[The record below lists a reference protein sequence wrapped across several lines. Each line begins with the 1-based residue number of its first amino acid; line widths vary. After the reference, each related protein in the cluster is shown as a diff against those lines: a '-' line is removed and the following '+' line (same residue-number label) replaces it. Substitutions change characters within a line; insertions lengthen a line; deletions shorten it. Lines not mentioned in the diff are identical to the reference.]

1 MTTIAPLGEQP
12 IPAPKPKIESP
23 RMPRIA
29 QSRARLLAEIGP
41 APDVTFIRTTGNV
54 GDQLIWAGTR
64 NLLRD
69 HVYREIS
76 VDDVAFASGEL
87 ALISGG
93 GAWTRRYVDYLPE
106 LLAIAELRFERVIV
120 LPSSFE
126 VAEDRVRE
134 ALSATSAKVF
144 ARELESYRQISGIC
158 DADLAHDCAFFAD
171 LSRYA
176 RIEGAGELNV
186 FRVDDESSGMIDPPT
201 GNSDISESAVS
212 IDDWLATIAAHRTIN
227 TDRAH
232 VMIAGALL
240 GKRVQYL
247 PCSYF
252 KVDAIAESCL
262 TDLDVSRHPQWREL
276 PTADTPNLR
285 ARPDLRIDV
294 VIVGRDDGPSAFD
307 SAESAARDGTAN
319 VLVHD
324 RNSRPS
330 TRTFLV
336 EKIADLPNISCR
348 YADRDGGLAATVRL
362 HSEESDAEYLMVLEA
377 GSMLDPGALEAM
389 VSALEDEP
397 TAAAV
402 APLLIDPS
410 GSVQHCGGWL
420 AQGSQTLELR
430 LDLRDES
437 CEDVPAGV
445 ESTGCVPPMGS
456 LFRRSVFERTPLAE
470 IDDVQTM
477 GVEWALRAAANGDTL
492 LASRDA
498 VVRADWKAEAPTG
511 KSFTARREAALQLPA
526 LSDLYARTD
535 LVLTDRLA
543 LLVPELQSES
553 GEIDL
558 DAARLL
564 LSAVA
569 EHGAA
574 WVLME
579 WVNGGLAPLLGLADD
594 HPAIVDAAAAA
605 EQRRDYVNWLEQRNE
620 MLSGIENGG
629 WWKLRERVQPILKL
643 ARRGGER

>member
-1 MTTIAPLGEQP
+1 
-12 IPAPKPKIESP
+12 
-23 RMPRIA
+23 MPRIA
-29 QSRARLLAEIGP
+29 QSRARLLGEIGV

-64 NLLRD
+64 SLLRD

-76 VDDVAFASGEL
+76 FDDVAFAGGEL

-106 LLAIAELRFERVIV
+106 LLAIAELRFDRVIV

-134 ALSATSAKVF
+134 ALATTNAKVF
-144 ARELESYRQISGIC
+144 ARELESHRQISGIC
-158 DADLAHDCAFFAD
+158 DAELAHDCAFFAD
-171 LSRYA
+171 LSRYSG
-176 RIEGAGELNV
+176 IEGAGELNV
-186 FRVDDESSGMIDPPT
+186 FRVDDESSGLLKPPSE
-201 GNSDISESAVS
+201 NSDISESADS
-212 IDDWLATIAAHRTIN
+212 LEDWLATIAAHRTIN

-240 GKRVQYL
+240 GKRVKYL

-262 TDLDVSRHPQWREL
+262 TDLDVSRHASWREL
-276 PTADTPNLR
+276 PTVEMPPASDR
-285 ARPDLRIDV
+285 AGSRIDV
-294 VIVGRDDGPSAFD
+294 VIVSRDDGPSAIA
-307 SAESAARDGTAN
+307 SAESAARHASAN

-330 TRTFLV
+330 TRALLA
-336 EKIADLPNISCR
+336 EQSADLPNVSCR
-348 YADRDGGLAATVRL
+348 LADRDGGLAAAVRL
-362 HSEESDAEYLMVLEA
+362 HSEESDAEYLMVLES
-377 GSMLDPGALEAM
+377 GSDLEPGTLEAM
-389 VSALEDEP
+389 VSVLDADP
-397 TAAAV
+397 SAAAV
-402 APLLIDPS
+402 APLLTDPAE
-410 GSVQHCGGWL
+410 SVQHCGGWL

-430 LDLRDES
+430 LDRRNQKRQ
-437 CEDVPAGV
+437 DVPAGV
-445 ESTGCVPPMGS
+445 DPTGWVPPLGS
-456 LFRRSVFERTPLAE
+456 LFRKSVLERTPLAE

-477 GVEWALRAAANGDTL
+477 GVEWALRSTANGDTL
-492 LASRDA
+492 LACRDA
-498 VVRADWKAEAPTG
+498 VIHADWKAEAPTG

-526 LSDLYARTD
+526 LSDLYVRTG

-543 LLVPELQSES
+543 LLVPELQTES
-553 GEIDL
+553 GEIDV

-579 WVNGGLAPLLGLADD
+579 WVKGGLAPLIGLADD
-594 HPAIVDAAAAA
+594 HPVLADAAAAA
-605 EQRRDYVNWLEQRNE
+605 ERRRDYVNWLEQRNE
-620 MLSGIENGG
+620 MLSGIESGG